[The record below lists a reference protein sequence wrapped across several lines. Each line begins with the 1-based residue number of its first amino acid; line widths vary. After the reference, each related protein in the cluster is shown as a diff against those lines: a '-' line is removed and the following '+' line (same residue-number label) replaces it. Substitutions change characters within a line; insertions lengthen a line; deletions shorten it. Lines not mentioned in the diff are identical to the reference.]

1 VNLVSG
7 IYASVLALWILGLGF
22 WVTRVRH
29 SERIDLGLGSSDAME
44 RSVRIHANA
53 VENVPLA
60 MILLFFAELSG
71 TSAPIIHA
79 IGGGV
84 VLGRVLHFL
93 GLRSS
98 RGVSFGRWWGTAI
111 TWTSMASAA
120 VLTLLAHLGW
130 TV

>member
-1 VNLVSG
+1 MALVTG

-29 SERIDLGLGSSDAME
+29 SEKISLGTGASEAME

-60 MILLFFAELSG
+60 MLLLLFAELAG
-71 TSAPIIHA
+71 TSAPIVHA
-79 IGGGV
+79 IGGAV
-84 VLGRVLHFL
+84 VLGRLLHFV
-93 GLRSS
+93 GLRRS

-111 TWTSMASAA
+111 TWTAMASAA